1 MNKKYVSIFL
11 VLCLMVSSLLFL
23 PMPVVNASDSYQY
36 IYIRPDNLTTDKLGN
51 WSMDNR
57 AGAFN
62 GKNLN
67 RGNHIASTTNTT
79 FPAET
84 GIVVSQSGQ
93 YRVLARCNNLNQAGR
108 WFQVIID
115 GQVQRYKFS
124 ETAYDGWTWD
134 NGFTVNLS
142 AGEHVLQ
149 LDGPYPR
156 NYARTDGIL
165 ITNDPSYMPSNTYD
179 AGIIALED
187 YQPPVWTD
195 PVLSAENIK
204 NTSLTLRW
212 AGASD
217 NKAIAAYEI
226 VMEGTR
232 LKTVYG
238 EVYAQV
244 TGLEP
249 GRSYTFKVIARDA
262 VGHRTE
268 GPQASFRLNES
279 DGVKPVWPAGST
291 IYETDVKATSLM
303 INWTAAVDNRAVV
316 SYEVYK
322 SAEKIA
328 TVSGNVYSFKV
339 NGLSIGTTYE
349 FKVYAFD
356 EAGNCSE
363 SPLVKNVTTSNDV
376 NDCPLAVSKAAFVD
390 IRGNEV
396 STIIPFSF
404 IKSNVTVK
412 NKTAEVQKCIF
423 VLALFN
429 SSGTMEQVVHVQRD
443 IAPQAEVGIS
453 AGFNM
458 PGNTEGYYVKACIV
472 SDLVQFKLQSNEA
485 ILR

>member
-23 PMPVVNASDSYQY
+23 PVPIVNASDSYQY
-36 IYIRPDNLTTDKLGN
+36 IYIRPGNFAADKLGN
-51 WSMDNR
+51 WMVENR
-57 AGAFN
+57 AGSFN

-67 RGNHIASTTNTT
+67 RGNHIANTTNMT

-84 GIVVSQSGQ
+84 RIVVSQPGQ

-108 WFQVIID
+108 WFQIIID
-115 GQVQRYKFS
+115 GQVQSYKFS
-124 ETAYDGWTWD
+124 EAADDGWTWD
-134 NGFTVNLS
+134 NGFTVGLS

-156 NYARTDGIL
+156 NYARMDGIL
-165 ITNDPSYMPSNTYD
+165 ITNDPSYTPSNAYD
-179 AGIIALED
+179 ASIIALED
-187 YQPPVWTD
+187 YQSPVWID

-212 AGASD
+212 SGASD

-226 VMEGTR
+226 VMDGTR
-232 LKTVYG
+232 VETVYG
-238 EVYAQV
+238 DVYAQV

-249 GRSYTFKVIARDA
+249 GRSYTFKVVARDA
-262 VGHRTE
+262 VGHRAE
-268 GPQASFRLNES
+268 GPEASFRLNES
-279 DGVKPVWPAGST
+279 DRVKPVWPEESR
-291 IYETDVKATSLM
+291 IYETDVKATSLTV
-303 INWTAAVDNRAVV
+303 NWTAAVDNMAVV

-328 TVSGNVYSFKV
+328 TVSGGVYSLKV

-349 FKVYAFD
+349 FKVYALD

-376 NDCPLAVSKAAFVD
+376 NDGPLAVSKAAFAD

-396 STIIPFSF
+396 GTIIPFSF

-429 SSGTMEQVVHVQRD
+429 SSGAMEQVAHVQRD

-458 PGNTEGYYVKACIV
+458 PGNTEGYYVKAFIV
-472 SDLVQFKLQSNEA
+472 SDLIQFKLQSNEA
-485 ILR
+485 ILQ